1 MLNIG
6 QLTQTV
12 QTNCHISDARY
23 AGNYSLCIFLLKM
36 REYYRWE
43 NQIPLSQ
50 RLEKTAVGDWLSQR
64 ELSWTEYEDLPYQ
77 RLALESNDFDPF
89 DTQAVNQ
96 VLVPHGYIYSGGYGV
111 FNKPHFFLGRLEQTQ
126 VRDNLTIFIVDCE
139 YARDL
144 VAPPAMIMGD
154 YVFIRKE
161 SLRRVLWEK
170 IEEWLWKKEPHSPMG
185 KAMSYYLGETIY
197 ANEAQIPWENILDQ
211 LIAKEINNVILHE
224 VGEAKASTLLG
235 PQWQQM
241 LSELPRSTVEFQLR
255 ALKDHLADCL
265 TTLPAL
271 IKARDTASLHFYFAN
286 FTGIRHEIFPEAVR
300 VYQQWVDSGELAAL
314 SQLVEHSARKWEQLG
329 KRFIDIYQNDY
340 QNLAARVDQALQPA
354 AS

>member
-50 RLEKTAVGDWLSQR
+50 RLEKTDVGDWLSQR
-64 ELSWTEYEDLPYQ
+64 ELSWANYEDLPYQ
-77 RLALESNDFDPF
+77 PLALDTNYVDPF
-89 DTQAVNQ
+89 DTQAVNE
-96 VLVPHGYIYSGGYGV
+96 VLVPHGYVYSGGHGV
-111 FNKPHFFLGRLEQTQ
+111 FHKPHFFLGKLEQTLKHEG
-126 VRDNLTIFIVDCE
+126 LTIFIVDCE

-161 SLRRVLWEK
+161 SLRRIIWEK
-170 IEEWLWKKEPHSPMG
+170 IEEWLWKKEPHTPMA
-185 KAMSYYLGETIY
+185 KAMAYYLPDEGGDVETDVR
-197 ANEAQIPWENILDQ
+197 WEHILDQ
-211 LIAKEINNVILHE
+211 LIAKEINSVILHE
-224 VGEAKASTLLG
+224 VGEAKASEILG
-235 PQWQQM
+235 AEWQNM

-255 ALKDHLADCL
+255 AVKDHFADTL
-265 TTLPAL
+265 TTLPSM
-271 IKARDTASLHFYFAN
+271 IQSNDSASLHFYFAN
-286 FTGIRHEIFPEAVR
+286 FTGIRREIFPEALQA
-300 VYQQWVDSGELAAL
+300 YQHWSDTGNLDALARTINE
-314 SQLVEHSARKWEQLG
+314 SKHKWEQLG
-329 KRFIDIYQNDY
+329 KRFILTYKNDY
-340 QNLAARVDQALQPA
+340 RNLAAVVDQSLKLTQ
-354 AS
+354 S